1 MSNCP
6 ETKIIGCSCVVVIF
20 TTQRGWQLQEN
31 QVTDYCGI
39 KLIGI
44 SSQLSEGVFSWPLKP
59 RFSTQTQFHRIIR
72 ALLAIWAS
80 ALCVCVH
87 RCMRVWLFS
96 LGGVSYFDL
105 SLPLLWSLCPQT
117 SWICACS
124 QMCVWL
130 ADVEQPE
137 LPSNFTHGLCFDPLA
152 SLSLQPPLKPSV
164 WCGVC
169 VCAGP

>member
-80 ALCVCVH
+80 ALCMRASMHEGLTFLSRWCVLFWLISAPLMVIMPSDFLNMCAQPNVRMTG
-87 RCMRVWLFS
+87 RCGAAWAPLQLHPWALF
-96 LGGVSYFDL
+96 
-105 SLPLLWSLCPQT
+105 WSPRQSFSSAT
-117 SWICACS
+117 S
-124 QMCVWL
+124 
-130 ADVEQPE
+130 
-137 LPSNFTHGLCFDPLA
+137 
-152 SLSLQPPLKPSV
+152 
-164 WCGVC
+164 
-169 VCAGP
+169 